1 MRIYD
6 ITIPLRLGMHQH
18 PLLPD
23 FALKTYKELAKGDL
37 ANAFLITNLTTNTG
51 THVDAPLHF
60 IEGGASLERLPLDAL
75 VGPAQV
81 VELDVAQEIGPSEL
95 AAAAPPNTRRL
106 LLKTRNSRLWEAP
119 AFQADYVYIAPEGA
133 RWLVE
138 RGVGLVGIDYISV
151 APPGNPQ
158 EVHRILLEAGVI
170 ILESLDLRAV
180 PPGEYT
186 LVCLPLKVEGADGCP
201 ARAILLAQD

>member
-6 ITIPLRLGMHQH
+6 ITIPLRRGMHQH
-18 PLLPD
+18 PLLPE
-23 FALKTYKELAKGDL
+23 FALTPYRELAKGDL
-37 ANAFLITNLTTNTG
+37 ANAFLLTNLTTHTG

-60 IEGGASLERLPLDAL
+60 IEGGAPLEHLPLETL
-75 VGPAQV
+75 VGPALV
-81 VELDVAQEIGPSEL
+81 VEVGEVREIGAREL
-95 AAAAPPNTRRL
+95 AAVPPDTRRL

-119 AFQADYVYIAPEGA
+119 ALQPDYTYISPAGA

-138 RGVGLVGIDYISV
+138 RGVSLVGIDYLSV

-158 EVHRILLEAGVI
+158 EVHRTLLGAGII
-170 ILESLDLRAV
+170 ILEGLDLRAV

-201 ARAILLAQD
+201 ARAILLAQG